1 MQIRN
6 WIFAYIWALL
16 CAVGV
21 GVQFGLVYA
30 NIAFGA
36 LAFIITIADAAIGNQ
51 P

>member
-6 WIFAYIWALL
+6 WIFAYIWALI

-21 GVQFGLVYA
+21 GVEFGLGYG
-30 NIAFGA
+30 NIAFGS
-36 LAFIITIADAAIGNQ
+36 LAFIITIADAAMEKQ